1 LPVYK
6 YVAVNPQKIKVRGKF
21 IASNEKELAALL
33 ARNNLYLISA
43 TVYKDGTPSAF
54 FTTGTGKVGLKDL
67 TPFCRQ
73 FSIMIN
79 AGIPAIECLESL
91 KKQQYT
97 AYFKSILQ
105 VVYDDVKG
113 GDMLSTALD
122 KHAKVFPNFFRSM
135 VHVGEASGRLDTV
148 FLSLADYYEADDA
161 IKRKAKSALTYPLF
175 LLGMAAAIVVLM
187 LTFVVPTFK
196 ETMIKMEIE
205 PTGYTKTVYDVSQY
219 ITDNWKPILLITVVV
234 VFVVG
239 LFVQTKP
246 GKYTLDV
253 LGVYVPLL
261 KTVQIDM
268 VSARFSRAFSILLES
283 GMDLSSSLDTVG
295 LILGNRYMQKRFTRA
310 ASRVKHGMTLT
321 DALRRYRLF
330 PEILIQMVAV
340 GERTASLPEVLKRSC
355 TYFDQKVETSLNA
368 FTSKIQ
374 PIMLLLI
381 GAVVG
386 SLFLAVYSPMIE
398 MMNIL

>member
-1 LPVYK
+1 MPVYK
-6 YVAVNPQKIKVRGKF
+6 YVAVNPQKIKVKGKY
-21 IASNEKELAALL
+21 IASDEKELAALL
-33 ARNNLYLISA
+33 ARNNLYLISS
-43 TVYKDGTPSAF
+43 TIYKDGTPSAF

-79 AGIPAIECLESL
+79 AGIPAIDCLESL
-91 KKQQYT
+91 KKQKYS
-97 AYFKSILQ
+97 AYFRSILQ
-105 VVYDDVKG
+105 VIYDDVKG
-113 GDMLSTALD
+113 GEMLSFALD

-161 IKRKAKSALTYPLF
+161 IKRKAKSALSYPLF
-175 LLGMAAAIVVLM
+175 LLGLAVAIVVIM

-196 ETMIKMEIE
+196 DTMEKMDVEA
-205 PTGYTKTVYDVSQY
+205 TGITAIVYDVSNY
-219 ITDNWKPILLITVVV
+219 ITENWQPILLGTVLV
-234 VFVVG
+234 VFFVG
-239 LFVQTKP
+239 LFLQTKT

-253 LGVYVPLL
+253 LGIYVPLVN
-261 KTVQIDM
+261 TVQIDM
-268 VSARFSRAFSILLES
+268 VSARFSRAFSILLDS
-283 GMDLSSSLDTVG
+283 GMDLSTSLDTVG
-295 LILGNRYMQKRFTRA
+295 LILGNQYMQKRFTKA

-321 DALRRYRLF
+321 EALRRYHLF
-330 PEILIQMVAV
+330 PEILVQMVAV

-355 TYFDQKVETSLNA
+355 AYFDQKVDASLNS

-374 PIMLLLI
+374 PIMLLVI
-381 GAVVG
+381 GAIVG
-386 SLFLAVYSPMIE
+386 VLFLAVYSPMMG